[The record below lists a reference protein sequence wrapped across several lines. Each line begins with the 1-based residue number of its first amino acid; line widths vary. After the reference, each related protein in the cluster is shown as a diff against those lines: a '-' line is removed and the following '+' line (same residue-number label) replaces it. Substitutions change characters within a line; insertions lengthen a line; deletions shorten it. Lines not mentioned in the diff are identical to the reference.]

1 MVLSVA
7 NMPSGRPSFHGSPS
21 AIPGQGVVQ
30 SAQGTLVHTGID
42 RPTQTMRP
50 IRSVGFVR
58 LQEPAKA
65 SLISPH
71 ACRMRYSINQAVFC
85 VLPMSRCS
93 FTLGAPFKLVNSR
106 WMAINPLPEHDLGL
120 LQHRSDLDGECIPA
134 TGPSGRRGRC
144 LVGKREANH
153 MMLTPFRLD
162 GLTC

>member
-1 MVLSVA
+1 MVISVD

-30 SAQGTLVHTGID
+30 SAQGTLAHTGID

-50 IRSVGFVR
+50 IFVR
-58 LQEPAKA
+58 LQGPAKG
-65 SLISPH
+65 SLILPH
-71 ACRMRYSINQAVFC
+71 ASRMRCSMNQGGLLRHPN
-85 VLPMSRCS
+85 VLMQLHM
-93 FTLGAPFKLVNSR
+93 LGTPFKLVNSR

-134 TGPSGRRGRC
+134 TGQSGRRGRC
-144 LVGKREANH
+144 LVGKREANR
-153 MMLTPFRLD
+153 MMLTPSRLD